1 MKKWLIA
8 AIAILLILGGGYW
21 IRQQLLIDGCFDGG
35 GRWDYV
41 AGACE
46 R

>member
-8 AIAILLILGGGYW
+8 AIAILLVIAGGYW
-21 IRQQLLIDGCFDGG
+21 LRQQSLIDGCLDSG
-35 GRWDYV
+35 GRWDYA